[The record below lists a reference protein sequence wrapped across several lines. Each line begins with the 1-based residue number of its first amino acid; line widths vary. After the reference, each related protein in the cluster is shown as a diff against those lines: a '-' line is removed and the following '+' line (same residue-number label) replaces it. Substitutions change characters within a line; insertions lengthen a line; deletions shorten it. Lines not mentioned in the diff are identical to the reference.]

1 MAVRYRRGERTGSQ
15 IQERRA
21 VAVRYRS
28 GETIRYR
35 SGEAVRYRSGEAV
48 RYRSGEA
55 VRYRSGERWQT
66 DTISAIIPAHRE
78 RHKGRRA
85 REMRTGRN
93 GTKAWSSDETALHCA
108 GAIRPVP
115 AQ

>member
-28 GETIRYR
+28 GETI
-35 SGEAVRYRSGEAV
+35 RYRSGEAV